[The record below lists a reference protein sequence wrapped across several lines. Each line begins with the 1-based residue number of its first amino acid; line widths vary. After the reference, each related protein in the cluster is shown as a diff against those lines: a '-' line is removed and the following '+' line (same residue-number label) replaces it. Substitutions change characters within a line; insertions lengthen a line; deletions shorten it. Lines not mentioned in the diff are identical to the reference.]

1 MTEMT
6 WAVWPPAP
14 GPITGR
20 FGDAGPDYPAGG
32 HRGLDIGCP
41 EGTTVVAPIG
51 GQVVE
56 FVNDG
61 SFGAGVCI
69 DVPGTPWYVL
79 FAHLSAARVRPGDVV
94 AAGQPIG
101 ISGASGR
108 VTGAHLHIQVC
119 RSAAFPT
126 DIAQSADPLSFVAA
140 AAAAP
145 GAGLEARV
153 AALAAAQGRL
163 EAQLSELNTALVE
176 PRFGLIAFALQA
188 DVSRVQRGHEL
199 LREAGLIQK
208 RAP

>member
-14 GPITGR
+14 GPVTGR
-20 FGDAGPDYPAGG
+20 FGDSGPDYPAGG

-69 DVPGTPWYVL
+69 DVPNTPWYVL

-101 ISGASGR
+101 LSGASGR

-126 DIAQSADPLSFVAA
+126 DISQSADPLSFVATAPAGDGMADVLRRLA
-140 AAAAP
+140 A
-145 GAGLEARV
+145 LEARDVEFNRALV
-153 AALAAAQGRL
+153 AERFELGRL
-163 EAQLSELNTALVE
+163 ALH
-176 PRFGLIAFALQA
+176 A
-188 DVSRVQRGHEL
+188 DITLVQRAVSV
-199 LREAGLIQK
+199 LRTAGIIGGG
-208 RAP
+208 P